1 MNRSYVNQI
10 EVYEKKAQAAEATN
24 QKIIEKYGNLQK
36 YIAVVDGNDNQV
48 MAVIPKVE
56 ITKFL

>member
-1 MNRSYVNQI
+1 VNQI
-10 EVYEKKAQAAEATN
+10 EVYEKKAQAAETTN

-36 YIAVVDGNDNQV
+36 YISVIDGNDNQV
-48 MAVIPKVE
+48 MSVIPKVE